1 MGKRETYREQLQ
13 GLRQWDEFLLEN
25 SGLPGPRGNLEL
37 AQAAADLIDEKLIR
51 RWLGLSPEQAPTNT
65 PEEFLVFCATVGLGR
80 LLVEG
85 KRAPVRDLHRLASDP
100 RWRTREAVAMALQRW
115 GEADFDSM
123 RKAVEPWAGQ
133 GPYEQRAVVA
143 GLCEPALLRVSAHAN
158 QVLVI
163 LNRITGSLPPVN
175 ERKTDGFQALR
186 KGLAYGWSVAVCA
199 SPEKGKALME
209 KWIQSDDGDIVWIM
223 KENLKKNRLQRIDP
237 AWVKRWTK
245 HLSNH

>member
-13 GLRQWDEFLLEN
+13 QLRQWDEFLLKN

-37 AQAAADLIDEKLIR
+37 AQAAADMIDEKRIR
-51 RWLGLSPEQAPTNT
+51 KWLVLSAEQAPTNS

-80 LLVEG
+80 LLAEG
-85 KRAPVRDLHRLASDP
+85 KRSVVADLHRQASDP

-115 GEADFDSM
+115 GMADFDGM
-123 RKAVEPWAGQ
+123 FKAIEPWARQ

-143 GLCEPALLRVSAHAN
+143 GLCEPALLRDPRHAKR
-158 QVLVI
+158 VLRI
-163 LNRITGSLPPVN
+163 LDGITRSLPAADS
-175 ERKTDGFQALR
+175 RKTDDFQALR

-199 SPEKGKALME
+199 SPEVGKALME
-209 KWIQSDDGDIVWIM
+209 KWFQSTDRDVIWIM

-237 AWVKRWTK
+237 AWVERWTK
-245 HLSNH
+245 RLSKP